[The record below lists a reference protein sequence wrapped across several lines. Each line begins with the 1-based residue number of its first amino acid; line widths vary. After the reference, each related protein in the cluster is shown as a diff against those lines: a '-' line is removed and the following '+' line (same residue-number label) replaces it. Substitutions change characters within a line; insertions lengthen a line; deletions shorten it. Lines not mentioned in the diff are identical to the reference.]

1 MLLTDRFW
9 LFRVGSSHWPKL
21 EPTAA
26 KADDLSMDSRLERLL
41 CFVARLSARGG
52 TKIRF

>member
-1 MLLTDRFW
+1 MTSTLLPDCTIK
-9 LFRVGSSHWPKL
+9 P
-21 EPTAA
+21 PAA
-26 KADDLSMDSRLERLL
+26 EADDLSMDSRLERLL